1 MTVVTQI
8 AVASSEKAMPAL
20 RPAAQVTITIGTR
33 YTIASSSSCP
43 SPYSTSA
50 IIPISASASA
60 NTAPV
65 GCLPT
70 VLLSHATNII
80 ALRHASLGVGPAAP
94 RPGRG
99 ARRAAKG
106 VMVT

>member
-1 MTVVTQI
+1 MVTQI
-8 AVASSEKAMPAL
+8 AVASSEKTMPAL

-33 YTIASSSSCP
+33 YTIASRSSCP

-50 IIPISASASA
+50 IIPIRASASA

-70 VLLSHATNII
+70 VLLSHATNMLP
-80 ALRHASLGVGPAAP
+80 LRHASAASRTGGTAP
-94 RPGRG
+94 RQGLPG
-99 ARRAAKG
+99 ARRRG
-106 VMVT
+106 VMMT